1 MQKVGEDLETI
12 GIKLKEARELKGYS
26 LEDVSKKTKL
36 LVPYIKAIEE
46 GNVNFFTNDISYLG
60 YYIRYYATA
69 VDFDYEEIREEVDK
83 LVDDVTRTLDL
94 SELQAED
101 MNEPKKAIKSRINK
115 KRKKVDVSF
124 ISFVIAGI
132 ALVGILL
139 FVSIKYLPKLI
150 NSDPVDKPQIVLP
163 EEKPEDEEKPVEE
176 ENSEEVETVR
186 SELVFV
192 EPDLIEVKGLEQGL
206 PFEIE
211 VIFKAPQTW
220 IAVNVDGNQ
229 VAEPLSQ
236 TYSAED
242 TIKYVGEVTYGQ
254 EIEFHM
260 GIMSGNEFYFNGEK
274 IELDEAVQ
282 NSNSVVKLK
291 FRFVEDGEVDE
302 YSQ

>member
-46 GNVNFFTNDISYLG
+46 GNVDFFTNDISYLG
-60 YYIRYYATA
+60 YYIRYYAAA
-69 VDFDYEEIREEVDK
+69 VDFDYEEIREDVDK
-83 LVDDVTRTLDL
+83 LVNDVTRTLDL

-115 KRKKVDVSF
+115 KRIKVDVSF
-124 ISFVIAGI
+124 ISFIIAGI

-150 NSDPVDKPQIVLP
+150 NSDPVEKPQIVIP
-163 EEKPEDEEKPVEE
+163 EEKPEEEEKPVEE
-176 ENSEEVETVR
+176 EKPEEVEPES

-192 EPDLIEVKGLEQGL
+192 EPDLIEVKGLAEGL

-211 VIFKAPQTW
+211 VIF
-220 IAVNVDGNQ
+220 
-229 VAEPLSQ
+229 
-236 TYSAED
+236 
-242 TIKYVGEVTYGQ
+242 
-254 EIEFHM
+254 
-260 GIMSGNEFYFNGEK
+260 
-274 IELDEAVQ
+274 
-282 NSNSVVKLK
+282 
-291 FRFVEDGEVDE
+291 
-302 YSQ
+302 